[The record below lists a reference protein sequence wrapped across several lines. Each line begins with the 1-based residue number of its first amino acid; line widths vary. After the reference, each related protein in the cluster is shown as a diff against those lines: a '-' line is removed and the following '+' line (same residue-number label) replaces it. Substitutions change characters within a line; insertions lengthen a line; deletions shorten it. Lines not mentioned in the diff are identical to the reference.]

1 MVQPFRSLR
10 CVLTFSTFLML
21 SLVACDGGS
30 GDPCQVETDCDDGLL
45 CCGAARFGNPTRG
58 VCAASCADLRD
69 DASMPDATSG
79 DAMMSMPDSAAGD
92 GAVDGSTTPEA
103 SVDASADATVDAQ
116 VDASA
121 PDASGDAG

>member
-1 MVQPFRSLR
+1 MLQWFRSFR
-10 CVLTFSTFLML
+10 CALTLSTSLML
-21 SLVACDGGS
+21 ALIACDGGS

-69 DASMPDATSG
+69 DASTPDATSG

-92 GAVDGSTTPEA
+92 GAIDGSITP
-103 SVDASADATVDAQ
+103 DASADATVDAQ